1 MAKKACYYLS
11 FVNIF
16 AAKEAED
23 SFFICK
29 RLCGIV
35 FIC

>member
-16 AAKEAED
+16 AEKEAED
-23 SFFICK
+23 IFLYLKDCA
-29 RLCGIV
+29 G
-35 FIC
+35 